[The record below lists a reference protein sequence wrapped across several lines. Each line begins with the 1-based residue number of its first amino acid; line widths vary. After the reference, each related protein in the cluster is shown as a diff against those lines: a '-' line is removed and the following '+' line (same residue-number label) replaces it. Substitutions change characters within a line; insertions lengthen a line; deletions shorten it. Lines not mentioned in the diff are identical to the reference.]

1 MTTTDK
7 REAETKA
14 ALLRRHGI
22 AAFLSD
28 SHTRSLAGSAAF
40 RGYQQSV
47 WVALEEQF
55 SDAKAL
61 MENPNHKVN
70 TALSESE
77 LADIELH
84 AGKAMSASLS
94 SLGGWII
101 GALLSL
107 AVAGVVAYVLLST
120 YNT

>member
-55 SDAKAL
+55 SDAQAL
-61 MENPNHKVN
+61 MENPNYKVK

-77 LADIELH
+77 LEDVERH
-84 AGKAMSASLS
+84 AEKAMSAALL

-101 GALLSL
+101 GAL
-107 AVAGVVAYVLLST
+107 AVAGVVAYVLVGA